1 MGWSGRHPVEYT
13 GTTAFFIASVLIMG
27 LLTTQL
33 HAFDPAHLERLTKTR
48 NCAKCDLS
56 GANLTGQDFSWT
68 DLSGANLNGADLS
81 KTNLYDANLRGA
93 NLTGAKI
100 TDTNF
105 VGSDLSDAVWV
116 DGKKC
121 KSGSTGNCK

>member
-1 MGWSGRHPVEYT
+1 MKKLNS
-13 GTTAFFIASVLIMG
+13 FFVASVLLTG
-27 LLTTQL
+27 LLITPL
-33 HAFDPAHLERLTKTR
+33 HAFDPVHLERLIKTR
-48 NCAKCDLS
+48 NCTKCDLS
-56 GANLTGQDFSWT
+56 NANLTRQDFSWADLSGTNLTGT
-68 DLSGANLNGADLS
+68 DLSA
-81 KTNLYDANLRGA
+81 TTLYDANLRGA

>member
-1 MGWSGRHPVEYT
+1 MRRLNSFF
-13 GTTAFFIASVLIMG
+13 TASALLTG
-27 LLTTQL
+27 LLSTPL
-33 HAFDPAHLERLTKTR
+33 HAFDPAHFERLTKTR

-56 GANLTGQDFSWT
+56 NARLAGQDFSWA
-68 DLSGANLNGADLS
+68 DLSGANLTGADLS
-81 KTNLYDANLRGA
+81 STNLYDADLRGA

-116 DGKKC
+116 DGRKC
-121 KSGSTGNCK
+121 KSGSTGSCK